1 MSNWQQY
8 GAAPQPGTHNQRV
21 FENKTPYSPEAL
33 RPDPSGYGIVT
44 VSGPDG
50 GPPSLGI
57 VAPVRKHVGRIVL
70 AVLLGIGVIAAL
82 VVLILMLSFGAVAQA
97 TLFAL
102 IPLTAVVAAMF
113 WLDRWEP
120 EPLWLLLMA
129 LAWGA
134 GVSVLVA
141 LVLNTGLGNWLSQA
155 TSSDPNLITPVV
167 IAPVV
172 EEGIKGL
179 GLLLIFLFW
188 RRYFDGPIDGIVFGG
203 LIAAGFAFTENILYF
218 AQYIAPY
225 GTAGVTQV
233 FVARAIMSPFAHL
246 IFTAAMG
253 MALGWAARSRS
264 KYSWIAAFP
273 MGYLVAVGL
282 HALWNWS
289 ASTDIGLFIGMYML
303 VQIPL
308 FIFLIVMVIM
318 MRNNEKRIIKDRLT
332 EYGQAGWFIPAEVA
346 MLSNMGGRR
355 DARAWARRVGGD
367 SGKTAMDKFQRGA
380 TTLAFQRQRLVIGRA
395 HLAADASEQELL
407 DSLQASRNEMAI
419 ALSTAQRR

>member
-1 MSNWQQY
+1 MSNWQEY
-8 GAAPQPGTHNQRV
+8 GAAPQPGAHNQRL
-21 FENKTPYSPEAL
+21 FENHTRYTPEVIH
-33 RPDPSGYGIVT
+33 PDPSGYGMVT
-44 VSGPDG
+44 LSGPDG
-50 GPPSLGI
+50 GPPTLGI
-57 VAPVRKHVGRIVL
+57 VAPVRKHIGRIIL
-70 AVLLGIGVIAAL
+70 AVLLGLGVIAAL
-82 VVLILMLSFGAVAQA
+82 VVLILMISFGAVIQA

-155 TSSDPNLITPVV
+155 TSSDPYLVTPVV

-179 GLLLIFLFW
+179 GLLLIFLFR

-264 KYSWIAAFP
+264 KYTWIGAFP
-273 MGYLVAVGL
+273 MGYIVAVGL

-289 ASTDIGLFIGMYML
+289 ASTGIGMFIGIYLL

-308 FIFLIVMVIM
+308 FIFLIVLVIL
-318 MRNNEKRIIKDRLT
+318 MRNSEKRTIRDRLT
-332 EYGQAGWFIPAEVA
+332 DYGNAGWFIPAEVA
-346 MLSNMGGRR
+346 MLSNMGARR
-355 DARAWARRVGGD
+355 DARVWARRAGGEA
-367 SGKTAMDKFQRGA
+367 GKAAMIKFQRAA

-407 DSLQASRNEMAI
+407 DSLQGARNEMAI
-419 ALSTAQRR
+419 ALSTAQRG